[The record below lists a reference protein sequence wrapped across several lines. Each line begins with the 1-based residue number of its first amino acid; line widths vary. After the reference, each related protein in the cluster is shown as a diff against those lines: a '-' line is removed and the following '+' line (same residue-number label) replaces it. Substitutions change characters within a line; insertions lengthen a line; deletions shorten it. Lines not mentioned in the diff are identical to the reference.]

1 VKTAAEAELHTVTLR
16 HQPASAQ
23 HSLKNRE
30 THAHRVMLAHRP
42 VVPATAKCAGVVKTR
57 VATGRLRVAP
67 IASHATVPPE
77 LRLVRLVTAIRVRLV
92 MTVLRVVSL
101 VLVMIA
107 QRVRLMVTAL
117 RVVSLDLTVRLV
129 RLVTAIRVR
138 LVMTVLRVVSLVL
151 VMIAQ
156 RVRSMVTVLLAV
168 TLDLTVRLAK
178 TVAHAATSVTAHL
191 AEILV
196 QTAQP
201 VRSALSVMAA
211 AQTA

>member
-67 IASHATVPPE
+67 IASHVTVQPG
-77 LRLVRLVTAIRVRLV
+77 L
-92 MTVLRVVSL
+92 
-101 VLVMIA
+101 
-107 QRVRLMVTAL
+107 Q
-117 RVVSLDLTVRLV
+117 LV

>member
-1 VKTAAEAELHTVTLR
+1 VTTV
-16 HQPASAQ
+16 
-23 HSLKNRE
+23 
-30 THAHRVMLAHRP
+30 
-42 VVPATAKCAGVVKTR
+42 
-57 VATGRLRVAP
+57 LRVV
-67 IASHATVPPE
+67 ILDLTVQ
-77 LRLVRLVTAIRVRLV
+77 LVRLVTAIRVRLV
-92 MTVLRVVSL
+92 MTVLLVVSL

-117 RVVSLDLTVRLV
+117 RVV
-129 RLVTAIRVR
+129 I
-138 LVMTVLRVVSLVL
+138 
-151 VMIAQ
+151 
-156 RVRSMVTVLLAV
+156 
-168 TLDLTVRLAK
+168 LDLTVRLAK